1 MPRPK
6 NTDQK
11 IQQRIASRIRQAR
24 RAKGLTQ
31 EQLAETLD
39 VATET
44 VSRYEA
50 GKLPPSLPMLY
61 RMADALSVDV
71 ESLVGRGPAAP
82 RSAETELVQGW
93 RSLQLDEQRMV
104 LHLVRRLSSGHR
116 PKRQSASGRVL
127 RLET

>member
-6 NTDQK
+6 YTDQK

-31 EQLAETLD
+31 EQLAEALD

-50 GKLPPSLPMLY
+50 AKLPPSLPMLY
-61 RMADALSVDV
+61 RIADVLSIDV
-71 ESLVGRGPAAP
+71 ESLGGRGAGCPKVRGGGARTGMALTPA
-82 RSAETELVQGW
+82 R
-93 RSLQLDEQRMV
+93 
-104 LHLVRRLSSGHR
+104 
-116 PKRQSASGRVL
+116 
-127 RLET
+127 